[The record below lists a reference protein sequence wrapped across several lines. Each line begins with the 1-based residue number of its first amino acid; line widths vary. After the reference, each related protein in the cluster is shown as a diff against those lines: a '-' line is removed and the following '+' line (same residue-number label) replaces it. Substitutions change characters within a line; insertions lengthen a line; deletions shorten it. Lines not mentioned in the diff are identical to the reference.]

1 MNWLVP
7 EKERTRIRSPA
18 MAQVLIVG
26 YGNPL
31 RCDDGLGWSAAEGLS
46 RSLPLS
52 GIEIVVCHQ
61 LTPEL
66 ADSLSSV
73 DIAFF
78 IDAAHHGQ
86 PGEVS
91 CEPVTLQPGIIRSHQ
106 LSPSHLLALAQ
117 QLYGATPRAF
127 TVSLCGESFEHGATL
142 SSTVEAAL
150 PKVIALLEG
159 MIRQTM
165 AQPCC

>member
-1 MNWLVP
+1 MSSPAP
-7 EKERTRIRSPA
+7 EERAREVRSSA

-31 RCDDGLGWSAAEGLS
+31 RCDDGLGWSAAEVLS
-46 RSLPLS
+46 RSLPFS

-66 ADSLSSV
+66 ADSLRSA

-78 IDAAHHGQ
+78 IDAAHNGQ

-91 CEPVTLQPGIIRSHQ
+91 CELVTLELGIIRSHQ
-106 LSPSHLLALAQ
+106 LSPANLLALAQ

-127 TVSLCGESFEHGATL
+127 TVSLCGEFFEHGATL
-142 SSTVEAAL
+142 SSTVQAAL
-150 PKVIALLEG
+150 PKLIARVEG
-159 MIRQTM
+159 LIRQAM

>member
-1 MNWLVP
+1 MNSLAP
-7 EKERTRIRSPA
+7 ESEHAKIRSSA

-31 RCDDGLGWSAAEGLS
+31 RCDDGLGWSAAEVLS
-46 RSLPLS
+46 RSLPFS
-52 GIEIVVCHQ
+52 EIEIVVCHQ

-66 ADSLSSV
+66 ADSLRSADV
-73 DIAFF
+73 AFF

-91 CEPVTLQPGIIRSHQ
+91 CELVTLQPGINGSHQ
-106 LSPSHLLALAQ
+106 LSPAQLLALAQ

-150 PKVIALLEG
+150 PKLIALVEG
-159 MIRQTM
+159 LIRQTL